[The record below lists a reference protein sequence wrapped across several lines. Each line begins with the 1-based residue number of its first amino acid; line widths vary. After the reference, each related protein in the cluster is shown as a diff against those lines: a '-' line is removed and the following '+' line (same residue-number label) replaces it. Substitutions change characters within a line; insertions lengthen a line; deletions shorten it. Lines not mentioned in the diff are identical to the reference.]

1 MEAVFP
7 DDGYYYP
14 AAARQLVERLGSRFQ
29 VVTKVGEKFTVKW
42 DDPDGGPEESEVEP
56 KEMTPGKGLQ
66 RLGSRPEEVPT
77 HPIRRVGSG

>member
-14 AAARQLVERLGSRFQ
+14 A

-56 KEMTPGKGLQ
+56 KEMTPG
-66 RLGSRPEEVPT
+66 
-77 HPIRRVGSG
+77 